1 LPAFDQNVQMI
12 LYFVLFSAFV
22 ALAYGYFLVRKV
34 MSKDPGTPAMIE
46 VAKAIQEG
54 ARAYLTRQMRV
65 LVLFILVLTVVIFF
79 VYRGIYVN
87 PDGMIDYRRV
97 LGISLAFLA
106 GSSLSALTGIVGMS
120 TAVRANVRTA
130 NAARKSFKEALEI
143 AFQAG
148 TVTGMFT
155 IGMGLLGAT
164 IIFMIFKE
172 HAMDVLVGFGFGG
185 SLVALFMRVGG
196 GIFTKAADVGA
207 DLVGKIEQNIPED
220 DPRNA
225 AVIADNVGDN
235 VGDCAGMAAD
245 LFESYEVTLVAAM
258 ILGAAYTTV
267 DPAFALKLI
276 IFPLMVRAVGVF
288 ASIIGAMCVRGKD
301 DQNFNPMRPIQ
312 SGFVISAAVS
322 TIGFG
327 IINYYYLNHD
337 WRFFFATFSGIILAV
352 VISFL
357 TEYYTATEYRPV
369 KETTNA
375 TKTGAATT
383 ILSGFSEGLE
393 STVYAVFAI
402 GATILFSAFIF
413 KGDLQ
418 LAAYGVAL
426 AGMGMLTTTGI
437 IVAMDT
443 YGPISDNANGIFEMS
458 GLQKTE
464 GPAAHHIIAKL
475 DAVGNTTKA
484 VTKGFAIAS
493 AVVAAVSLFRS
504 YGADIQKM
512 APNLDFFSKGIQVN
526 LPDVFVGLLIGGALP
541 FLFSSLAIRAVGR
554 AAFEVVEEVRRQ
566 FREIPGIME
575 GTGKPDYSRCVD
587 ISTAAAQRELITP
600 GMLAILSPI
609 IVGLGLGVNALGG
622 FLAGIILT
630 GQLLA
635 VMLSNAG
642 GCWDNAKKSIEEL
655 PGGKGSDRHKAAV
668 IGDTVGDPFKDTAGP
683 ALNPLIKV
691 MNLVALLMLPLIV
704 GPAQLSGRGRLVG
717 VIVAFV
723 ILVLFLTFGRKKA
736 EVSKA

>member
-1 LPAFDQNVQMI
+1 
-12 LYFVLFSAFV
+12 
-22 ALAYGYFLVRKV
+22 
-34 MSKDPGTPAMIE
+34 
-46 VAKAIQEG
+46 
-54 ARAYLTRQMRV
+54 
-65 LVLFILVLTVVIFF
+65 
-79 VYRGIYVN
+79 
-87 PDGMIDYRRV
+87 
-97 LGISLAFLA
+97 
-106 GSSLSALTGIVGMS
+106 
-120 TAVRANVRTA
+120 
-130 NAARKSFKEALEI
+130 
-143 AFQAG
+143 
-148 TVTGMFT
+148 
-155 IGMGLLGAT
+155 
-164 IIFMIFKE
+164 
-172 HAMDVLVGFGFGG
+172 
-185 SLVALFMRVGG
+185 
-196 GIFTKAADVGA
+196 
-207 DLVGKIEQNIPED
+207 
-220 DPRNA
+220 
-225 AVIADNVGDN
+225 
-235 VGDCAGMAAD
+235 
-245 LFESYEVTLVAAM
+245 
-258 ILGAAYTTV
+258 
-267 DPAFALKLI
+267 
-276 IFPLMVRAVGVF
+276 
-288 ASIIGAMCVRGKD
+288 
-301 DQNFNPMRPIQ
+301 
-312 SGFVISAAVS
+312 
-322 TIGFG
+322 
-327 IINYYYLNHD
+327 
-337 WRFFFATFSGIILAV
+337 
-352 VISFL
+352 
-357 TEYYTATEYRPV
+357 
-369 KETTNA
+369 
-375 TKTGAATT
+375 
-383 ILSGFSEGLE
+383 
-393 STVYAVFAI
+393 VYAVFAI

-512 APNLDFFSKGIQVN
+512 APDLDFFSKGIQVN

-575 GTGKPDYSRCVD
+575 GTGKPEYSRCVD

-600 GMLAILSPI
+600 GILAILSPI

-704 GPAQLSGRGRLVG
+704 GPTQLTGQSRLVG

-723 ILVLFLTFGRKKA
+723 ILVLFLAFGRKKA
-736 EVSKA
+736 EVAKV